1 MLKKFIPLIIIF
13 LCSCSPTFQ
22 IKPRQDI
29 SITQKN
35 QNISKS
41 VSNSKIEMQAK
52 LLSED
57 EIVEIFDGN
66 LLLASIIPIEITL
79 TNKNEQSIIFSEKD
93 FSLLGEQGRVFS
105 NIKDKDVLE
114 KLLDYYKIRA
124 YNPYSYEKM
133 KANLLT
139 HSLSLKTPFMLN
151 ESRRGLVFFSLKK
164 TRTIPKGLE
173 LKLSRKKFFAE
184 SLLLKLD

>member
-1 MLKKFIPLIIIF
+1 
-13 LCSCSPTFQ
+13 
-22 IKPRQDI
+22 
-29 SITQKN
+29 
-35 QNISKS
+35 
-41 VSNSKIEMQAK
+41 MQAK

-66 LLLASIIPIEITL
+66 LLLASIIAIEITL

-164 TRTIPKGLE
+164 TTTIPKGLE